1 MKKSTIWLLVLIM
14 ALTFI
19 GLLYLQISYMEN
31 MVKMRNEQFS
41 EAVKRSLYGVSS
53 SIEQDETKR
62 YLAEDSFATR
72 LLYRITRRYSIKLQ
86 F

>member
-53 SIEQDETKR
+53 SIEQDEPKR
-62 YLAEDSFATR
+62 YSFATR